1 MLLATLYTIPQIR
14 VVIALLA
21 AILCI
26 LTLEIIANGFN
37 KESVKAIAPTG
48 IVCSIV
54 ALVVLLTN

>member
-1 MLLATLYTIPQIR
+1 MLLATLYAIPQIR
-14 VVIALLA
+14 VLIAILA

-48 IVCSIV
+48 IICSIV
-54 ALVVLLTN
+54 ALVALLTN

>member
-1 MLLATLYTIPQIR
+1 MLLATLYAIPQVR

-26 LTLEIIANGFN
+26 LTPEIIANGFN
-37 KESVKAIAPTG
+37 KESVKNIAPTG
-48 IVCSIV
+48 IICSIV

>member
-1 MLLATLYTIPQIR
+1 MLITTLYAIPQVR
-14 VVIALLA
+14 VIIAILA

-26 LTLEIIANGFN
+26 LTLEIIANDFN

-48 IVCSIV
+48 IICSII

>member
-1 MLLATLYTIPQIR
+1 MFITTLFAIPQVK

-37 KESVKAIAPTG
+37 KDSVKAIAPTG
-48 IVCSIV
+48 IICTVV
-54 ALVVLLTN
+54 ALVVILT